1 MTLSSPRPLPAGAGY
16 AADPAVRHAAT
27 SGGVGSTII
36 RYLLESGAAAAAVS
50 FTFDPRTLRYRPC
63 LVTSAADYVSVGSIY
78 HEVDLLGFLR
88 WQAAALPGP
97 LVCTCLP
104 CQTKAV
110 RSLLSRHGVGCFL
123 IELTCSSQQSF
134 AATDYL
140 LRRLHVAP
148 RDVALIRYRGNG
160 WPGGIQI
167 TLRDGRQK
175 FVGNIGSLWTRIF
188 HSRLFCMPRC
198 FSCPPAFGGPADIVL
213 ADPWRI
219 DPPVPSE
226 GRTLFAVRSP
236 QGARLMEE
244 LCAKG
249 LVRVDPVP
257 DGSLAYSQEGTLR
270 LKAAYARHRRSVRWL
285 RRVCTHPAYRRAVTA
300 WPLLFSFHVL
310 WKRVFDKI
318 VSR

>member
-1 MTLSSPRPLPAGAGY
+1 MNTYSASPFQVGAGY
-16 AADPAVRHAAT
+16 AADPTVRHAAT

-36 RYLLESGAAAAAVS
+36 RYLLESGAVAAAVS
-50 FTFDPRTLRYRPC
+50 FTFDPHTLRYRPHI
-63 LVTSAADYVSVGSIY
+63 VTSAADYASVGSIY

-88 WQAAALPGP
+88 EQAGSLRGP

-104 CQTKAV
+104 CQAKAV
-110 RSLLSRHGVGCFL
+110 RSLLSRHGIGCFL

-167 TLRDGRQK
+167 SLRDGRQK
-175 FVGNIGSLWTRIF
+175 FVGNIGSLWTKIF

-198 FSCPPAFGGPADIVL
+198 FSCPPAFGGPADVVL

-244 LCAKG
+244 LRAKG
-249 LVRVDPVP
+249 LVRVEPMSP
-257 DGSLAYSQEGTLR
+257 DSLAYSQEGTLR
-270 LKAAYARHRRSVRWL
+270 LKAAYARHRRCVRWL
-285 RRVCTHPAYRRAVTA
+285 RRLCTHPAYRRAVTA
-300 WPLLFSFHVL
+300 SPLLFSFHVL

>member
-1 MTLSSPRPLPAGAGY
+1 MGAGY
-16 AADPAVRHAAT
+16 AADPTVRHAAT

-36 RYLLESGAAAAAVS
+36 RYLLESGAVAAAVS
-50 FTFDPRTLRYRPC
+50 FTFDPHTLRYRPHI
-63 LVTSAADYVSVGSIY
+63 VTSAADYASVGSIY

-88 WQAAALPGP
+88 EQAGSLRGP

-110 RSLLSRHGVGCFL
+110 RSLLSRHGIGCFL

-167 TLRDGRQK
+167 SLRDGRQK
-175 FVGNIGSLWTRIF
+175 FVGNIGSLWTKIF

-198 FSCPPAFGGPADIVL
+198 FSCPPAFGGPADVVL

-244 LCAKG
+244 LRAKG
-249 LVRVDPVP
+249 LVRVEPMSP
-257 DGSLAYSQEGTLR
+257 DSLAYSQEGTLR
-270 LKAAYARHRRSVRWL
+270 LKAAYARHRHCVRWL
-285 RRVCTHPAYRRAVTA
+285 RRLCTHPAYRRAVTA
-300 WPLLFSFHVL
+300 SPLLFSFHVL

>member
-50 FTFDPRTLRYRPC
+50 FTFDSRTLRYRPC

-88 WQAAALPGP
+88 GQAAALPGP

-148 RDVALIRYRGNG
+148 RLRVEPDFARPALLASVRCIIVVL
-160 WPGGIQI
+160 PG
-167 TLRDGRQK
+167 
-175 FVGNIGSLWTRIF
+175 
-188 HSRLFCMPRC
+188 
-198 FSCPPAFGGPADIVL
+198 DIMATAAL
-213 ADPWRI
+213 
-219 DPPVPSE
+219 
-226 GRTLFAVRSP
+226 
-236 QGARLMEE
+236 
-244 LCAKG
+244 G
-249 LVRVDPVP
+249 LLH
-257 DGSLAYSQEGTLR
+257 GL
-270 LKAAYARHRRSVRWL
+270 RRS
-285 RRVCTHPAYRRAVTA
+285 ARRAIPA
-300 WPLLFSFHVL
+300 KL
-310 WKRVFDKI
+310 R
-318 VSR
+318 

>member
-1 MTLSSPRPLPAGAGY
+1 MGAGY
-16 AADPAVRHAAT
+16 AADPTVRHAAT

-36 RYLLESGAAAAAVS
+36 RYLLESGAVAAAVS
-50 FTFDPRTLRYRPC
+50 FTFDPHTLRYRPHI
-63 LVTSAADYVSVGSIY
+63 VTSAADYASVGSIY

-88 WQAAALPGP
+88 ELAGSLRGP

-110 RSLLSRHGVGCFL
+110 RSLLSRHGIGCFL

-167 TLRDGRQK
+167 SLRDGRQK
-175 FVGNIGSLWTRIF
+175 FVGNIGSLWTKIF

-198 FSCPPAFGGPADIVL
+198 FSCPPAFGGPADVVL

-244 LCAKG
+244 LRAKG
-249 LVRVDPVP
+249 LVRVEPMSP
-257 DGSLAYSQEGTLR
+257 DSLAYSQEGTLR
-270 LKAAYARHRRSVRWL
+270 LKAAYARHRHCVRWL
-285 RRVCTHPAYRRAVTA
+285 RRLCTHPAYRRAVTA
-300 WPLLFSFHVL
+300 SPLLFSFHVL